1 MIISRAHI
9 LQTCLTGLAAVVFG
23 FSTASNVGADPT
35 RKPDDETQIVV
46 IKGLKRTKPTDD
58 PPPLALY
65 AKVPKV
71 EQISLSPDGSQ
82 VAFVSREGVQRFL
95 GTYLFS
101 DQTHSI
107 FKLESGNVSSIIWM
121 DDAHVLLSDT
131 RKGLRGTCFAADE
144 LGADQAPDNWDAAPN
159 LNSTDAG
166 SALQQSIMNSLLSSI
181 NPPGC
186 VFYGVRAQNVIT
198 SLNIRTGKSV
208 GIGSK
213 FSEVGN
219 LALGIPESVTTGGKT
234 RLLGP
239 FMEMRARSVGS
250 QPAQRVYLWQ
260 ADPDTGR
267 GKLVE
272 DHGGDIERERHYVD
286 DWIVDRDGQIVARS
300 AYDFISGKFTVET
313 KQNGTWRPV
322 LARTIVARDHTF
334 APFLIGLGQDG
345 KSVVI
350 LDTATHGSDPKNGLR
365 EFHYYQ
371 LSNQGQFSSQLEIGD
386 AANERPI
393 FDPRSGRL
401 AGFAH
406 EAPEESYEIFDP
418 DLRDIYARAQNAAPS
433 EAVRVLTVSNDLKHV
448 LIYAQGTED
457 TGSYYVLDF
466 STDTSFV
473 VGENYSDIPTNWI
486 AEQQAFTYDASDGLE
501 INGFLTVPP
510 KQNGTPLPLVVLP
523 HDGPPGYTRRDFDWL
538 AQALASR
545 GYLVFQPNYRGSDGY
560 GHPFVS
566 AGAGAWEDKIP
577 SDLND
582 GVAALVKQ
590 GFADPSKVCI
600 VGIGYGGYLA
610 LKSAAR
616 GGYRCAG
623 SINGISD
630 VKKYFEWKVS
640 QRSQPDA
647 DEFASLTPSKD
658 WSRTFAKDPT
668 SLRELSLYLGSSDPQ
683 PVEADSIRTPLIV
696 IHSRVD
702 PLVPDEQSTKI
713 IALLKSA
720 GKVVTDVELPG
731 ANHSLDSESAR
742 LATLKALLP
751 FLEASNP
758 ADQP

>member
-1 MIISRAHI
+1 MIISRANI
-9 LQTCLTGLAAVVFG
+9 LQTWLTGIVAVVVG
-23 FSTASNVGADPT
+23 FSTASTGVADPAS
-35 RKPDDETQIVV
+35 KPSDETPVVV
-46 IKGLKRTKPTDD
+46 IKGLKRTKPTDE

-82 VAFVSREGVQRFL
+82 VAFVSREGQQRFL
-95 GTYLFS
+95 GTFRFS
-101 DQTHSI
+101 DQIHSI
-107 FKLESGNVSSIIWM
+107 FKLENGNVSSIAWI

-131 RKGLRGTCFAADE
+131 RKGLRGTCFAVDK
-144 LGADQAPDNWDAAPN
+144 GADQVPDKWDAAPN
-159 LNSTDAG
+159 ANLTEPG
-166 SALQQSIMNSLLSSI
+166 SALQQSIINSLLSSI

-186 VFYGVRAQNVIT
+186 VFYGVRAQNAIT
-198 SLNIRTGKSV
+198 SLNITTGKAV

-213 FSEVGN
+213 FSEVSN
-219 LALGIPESVTTGGKT
+219 LALGVPQVVVTGGKT
-234 RLLGP
+234 GLLGP
-239 FMEMRARSVGS
+239 FMEMRAKSVGS

-260 ADPDTGR
+260 ADPDTGH
-267 GKLVE
+267 GELVE
-272 DHGGDIERERHYVD
+272 DHGGDIEREHHYID
-286 DWIVDRDGQIVARS
+286 DWIVDHDGQIVARS
-300 AYDFISGKFTVET
+300 AYDFISSKFTIET
-313 KQNGTWRPV
+313 KQNGAWHPV
-322 LARTIVARDHTF
+322 LTRMIVAGDHTF

-345 KSVVI
+345 KSIVI
-350 LDTATHGSDPKNGLR
+350 LDTATHGSDSKNGRR

-371 LSNQGQFSSQLEIGD
+371 LSNQGQFSSQLEAGD
-386 AANERPI
+386 AADERPI

-418 DLRDIYARAQNAAPS
+418 DLRAIYVRAQNAAPG

-466 STDTSFV
+466 STNTSFV

-486 AEQQAFTYDASDGLE
+486 ADQKAFTYNANDGLE
-501 INGFLTVPP
+501 INGFLTIPP
-510 KQNGTPLPLVVLP
+510 KQIGTPLPLIVLP
-523 HDGPPGYTRRDFDWL
+523 HDGPPGYTGRDFDWL

-560 GHPFVS
+560 GPQF
-566 AGAGAWEDKIP
+566 AGVGTGAWDSKIP
-577 SDLND
+577 GDLND

-590 GFADPSKVCI
+590 GLADPGKVCI

-610 LKSAAR
+610 LKSAPL
-616 GGYRCAG
+616 GSYRCAA

-658 WSRTFAKDPT
+658 WPRAFVKESA
-668 SLRELSLYLGSSDPQ
+668 SLRELSVYLGSSDPQ
-683 PVEADSIRTPLIV
+683 PIEADSIKTPLIV
-696 IHSRVD
+696 IHSHDD
-702 PLVPDEQSTKI
+702 PLVPDEQSTKFV
-713 IALLKSA
+713 ALLKSA

-731 ANHSLDSESAR
+731 ADHALGSDSAR
-742 LATLKALLP
+742 LSTLNALLP
-751 FLEASNP
+751 FLESSNP
-758 ADQP
+758 AGQP